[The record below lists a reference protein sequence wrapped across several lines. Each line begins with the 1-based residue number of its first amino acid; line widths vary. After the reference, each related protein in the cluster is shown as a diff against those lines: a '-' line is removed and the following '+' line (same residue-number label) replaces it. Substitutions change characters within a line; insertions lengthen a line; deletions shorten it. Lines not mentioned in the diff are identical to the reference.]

1 MFWGFLFPPN
11 FIFVLFCFAKKKL
24 ITKIDE
30 GIGGKEIKGEKMNN
44 KKGCMVVIAVIATAL
59 IFALM
64 SSVSVM
70 SSTLGTRSDVIV
82 LNASAT
88 PPVIAVN
95 TDITELRVDVAGMN
109 SSIDLVKIDLSPLG
123 GNASTIMSLIGN
135 FTEGN
140 ITRYRFNYSTN
151 ASVEGS
157 FNLTINATD
166 MNGNYNN
173 SVCFLVEVKKIVI
186 PVPTE
191 IPAMTFISNITYDRE
206 RTNVGQNATT
216 GFFTATEMID
226 NVTYYV
232 INTSKP
238 TGGTKMYVDIGN
250 KTVTIRRLVTEPGL
264 SNLTFDPEI
273 VMLDFPLWAGKTWT
287 NTANVTGMIVNET
300 GAKITIN
307 ATAVISGA
315 VTEEVNLTVPYGTVP
330 SLALELNCSFY
341 GLRQPQTHLEKYW
354 ISRLDNMILI
364 PKSRRYINGNLTEEL
379 ELIDAFAVNET
390 TN

>member
-1 MFWGFLFPPN
+1 MHD
-11 FIFVLFCFAKKKL
+11 KKK
-24 ITKIDE
+24 
-30 GIGGKEIKGEKMNN
+30 NN
-44 KKGCMVVIAVIATAL
+44 VIIAVIATAL
-59 IFALM
+59 IFALT

-70 SSTLGTRSDVIV
+70 SSTLGTTSDVIV

-95 TDITELRVDVAGMN
+95 MDITELRVDVAGMN

-140 ITRYRFNYSTN
+140 MSGYKFNYSTN

-166 MNGNYNN
+166 MKGNYNN
-173 SVCFLVEVKKIVI
+173 SVCFMLEVKRIVI

-191 IPAMTFISNITYDRE
+191 IPAMTFISNITYDSE
-206 RTNVGQNATT
+206 STNVAQNATT
-216 GFFTATEMID
+216 GFFTATEVID
-226 NVTYYV
+226 NATYYV

-238 TGGTKMYVDIGN
+238 TGGTKMYVDIAN
-250 KTVTIRRLVTEPGL
+250 KTITMRRIVTEPGL
-264 SNLTFDPEI
+264 SDLTFEPEV

-287 NTANVTGMIVNET
+287 NTTKVTGMIVNET
-300 GAKITIN
+300 GAKIAIN

-330 SLALELNCSFY
+330 SLALELNCSFDVL
-341 GLRQPQTHLEKYW
+341 GQPQTYQEKYW
-354 ISRLDNMILI
+354 ISREDNMILI
-364 PKSRRYINGNLTEEL
+364 PKSERYINGNLTEGL
-379 ELIDAFAVNET
+379 ELIDAFALNET
-390 TN
+390 AN

>member
-1 MFWGFLFPPN
+1 
-11 FIFVLFCFAKKKL
+11 
-24 ITKIDE
+24 
-30 GIGGKEIKGEKMNN
+30 
-44 KKGCMVVIAVIATAL
+44 MVKIAVIATAL
-59 IFALM
+59 IFVLM

-70 SSTLGTRSDVIV
+70 SSTLGTSSDVMV

-95 TDITELRVDVAGMN
+95 RDITELRVDVAGMN

-140 ITRYRFNYSTN
+140 MSGYKFNYSTN
-151 ASVEGS
+151 ASAEGS
-157 FNLTINATD
+157 FKLKVNATD

-173 SVCFLVEVKKIVI
+173 SVRFMLEVKRIVI

-191 IPAMTFISNITYDRE
+191 IPAMTFRSNITYDRE
-206 RTNVGQNATT
+206 STNVGRNATT
-216 GFFTATEMID
+216 GFFTAAEEID
-226 NVTYYV
+226 NETYYV

-238 TGGTKMYVDIGN
+238 TGGTKMYVDLAN
-250 KTVTIRRLVTEPGL
+250 KTITMRRLVTEPGL
-264 SNLTFDPEI
+264 SDLTFDPEI

-287 NTANVTGMIVNET
+287 NTTKVTGLIANET
-300 GAKITIN
+300 GVVIAIN

-330 SLALELNCSFY
+330 CLALELNCSFDSF
-341 GLRQPQTHLEKYW
+341 GQPQTYQEKYW
-354 ISRLDNMILI
+354 ISLIDNMILI
-364 PKSRRYINGNLTEEL
+364 PKSERYINGNLTEEL
-379 ELIDAFAVNET
+379 ELIDAFALNET
-390 TN
+390 AN

>member
-1 MFWGFLFPPN
+1 MH
-11 FIFVLFCFAKKKL
+11 
-24 ITKIDE
+24 D
-30 GIGGKEIKGEKMNN
+30 
-44 KKGCMVVIAVIATAL
+44 KKGCMVKIAVIATAL
-59 IFALM
+59 IFMLT

-70 SSTLGTRSDVIV
+70 SSTSETRSDVIV

-95 TDITELRVDVAGMN
+95 TDITELRVDVAGIN

-140 ITRYRFNYSTN
+140 ITGYRFKYSTN
-151 ASVEGS
+151 ASAEGS
-157 FNLTINATD
+157 FNLKVNATD
-166 MNGNYNN
+166 MNGNYND
-173 SVCFLVEVKKIVI
+173 SVSFMLEVKRIVI

-216 GFFTATEMID
+216 GFFTAAEQID
-226 NVTYYV
+226 NATYYV

-238 TGGTKMYVDIGN
+238 TGGTKMYVDRGN
-250 KTVTIRRLVTEPGL
+250 KTVTIRRIVTEPGL
-264 SNLTFDPEI
+264 ANLTFEPEV

-287 NTANVTGMIVNET
+287 NTTKVTGMIVNET
-300 GAKITIN
+300 GVVIAIN

-330 SLALELNCSFY
+330 SLALELNCSFD
-341 GLRQPQTHLEKYW
+341 GFFGQPQTYQEKYW
-354 ISRLDNMILI
+354 ISQVDNVTLI
-364 PKSRRYINGNLTEEL
+364 PKSERYINGNLTEEL
-379 ELIDAFAVNET
+379 ELIDTFAVNET
-390 TN
+390 AS

>member
-1 MFWGFLFPPN
+1 
-11 FIFVLFCFAKKKL
+11 
-24 ITKIDE
+24 
-30 GIGGKEIKGEKMNN
+30 MND
-44 KKGCMVVIAVIATAL
+44 KKGCMVKIAVIATAL
-59 IFALM
+59 IFALT

-70 SSTLGTRSDVIV
+70 SSTLGTSSDVMV

-95 TDITELRVDVAGMN
+95 RDITELRVDVAGIN

-135 FTEGN
+135 FTKGN
-140 ITRYRFNYSTN
+140 ITGARFNYSTN
-151 ASVEGS
+151 ASAEGS

-173 SVCFLVEVKKIVI
+173 SVSFMLEVKRIVI

-206 RTNVGQNATT
+206 STNVGQNATT
-216 GFFTATEMID
+216 GFFTATEVID
-226 NVTYYV
+226 NETYYV
-232 INTSKP
+232 INRSKP
-238 TGGTKMYVDIGN
+238 TGGTKMYVDRGN

-264 SNLTFDPEI
+264 ADLTFEPEV

-287 NTANVTGMIVNET
+287 NTTKVTGMIANET
-300 GAKITIN
+300 GAIIPIN

-330 SLALELNCSFY
+330 SLALELNCSFDSL
-341 GLRQPQTHLEKYW
+341 GQPQTYQEKYW
-354 ISRLDNMILI
+354 ISLVDNMILI
-364 PKSRRYINGNLTEEL
+364 PKSQPGTRTQLQFRRIGTAANASGKVLDKPSRQYDFNPEIRTLHQWKSHGRT
-379 ELIDAFAVNET
+379 
-390 TN
+390 

>member
-1 MFWGFLFPPN
+1 MH
-11 FIFVLFCFAKKKL
+11 
-24 ITKIDE
+24 
-30 GIGGKEIKGEKMNN
+30 N
-44 KKGCMVVIAVIATAL
+44 KKRINVIIAVIATAL
-59 IFALM
+59 IFVLT

-70 SSTLGTRSDVIV
+70 SSTLGTTSDVIV

-95 TDITELRVDVAGMN
+95 TDITELRVDVAGIN
-109 SSIDLVKIDLSPLG
+109 SSIDLVKLDLSPLG

-135 FTEGN
+135 FTEGD
-140 ITRYRFNYSTN
+140 ISGYRFNYSTN

-157 FNLTINATD
+157 FNLKVNATD

-173 SVCFLVEVKKIVI
+173 SVSFVLEVKRIVI
-186 PVPTE
+186 PVPAE
-191 IPAMTFISNITYDRE
+191 IPAMTFISNITYDSE

-216 GFFTATEMID
+216 GFFTATEVID
-226 NVTYYV
+226 NETYYV

-238 TGGTKMYVDIGN
+238 TGGTKMYVDLGN

-264 SNLTFDPEI
+264 ADLTFDPEV

-287 NTANVTGMIVNET
+287 NTTKVTGMIVNET
-300 GAKITIN
+300 GAVIPIN

-315 VTEEVNLTVPYGTVP
+315 VTEEVNLAVPYYGTVP
-330 SLALELNCSFY
+330 CLALELNCSFD
-341 GLRQPQTHLEKYW
+341 GLGQSQTHLEKYW
-354 ISRLDNMILI
+354 ISRVDNMILI
-364 PKSRRYINGNLTEEL
+364 PKSERYINGNLTEEL

>member
-1 MFWGFLFPPN
+1 MLR
-11 FIFVLFCFAKKKL
+11 KKSKR
-24 ITKIDE
+24 IIINKRIDE
-30 GIGGKEIKGEKMNN
+30 SIEGKEIKGEKMHD
-44 KKGCMVVIAVIATAL
+44 KKVSRVKIAVIATAL
-59 IFALM
+59 IFALT

-70 SSTLGTRSDVIV
+70 SSTSGTSSDVIV

-88 PPVIAVN
+88 PPIIAVN
-95 TDITELRVDVAGMN
+95 RDITELRVDVASIN

-135 FTEGN
+135 FTEGD
-140 ITRYRFNYSTN
+140 ISGYRFNYSTN

-157 FNLTINATD
+157 FNLKVNATD

-173 SVCFLVEVKKIVI
+173 SVSFVLEVKRIVI

-191 IPAMTFISNITYDRE
+191 IPAMTFISNITYDSE
-206 RTNVGQNATT
+206 STNVGQNATT
-216 GFFTATEMID
+216 GFFTATEVID
-226 NVTYYV
+226 NETYYV

-238 TGGTKMYVDIGN
+238 TGGTKMYVDLGN

-264 SNLTFDPEI
+264 ANLTFEPEV

-287 NTANVTGMIVNET
+287 NTTKVTGMIVNET
-300 GAKITIN
+300 GAVVPIN

-330 SLALELNCSFY
+330 SLALELNCSFDVF
-341 GLRQPQTHLEKYW
+341 GQPQTHQEKYW
-354 ISRLDNMILI
+354 ISRVDNMILI
-364 PKSRRYINGNLTEEL
+364 PKSERYINGNLTEEL

-390 TN
+390 AS

>member
-1 MFWGFLFPPN
+1 MHD
-11 FIFVLFCFAKKKL
+11 KKASRVK
-24 ITKIDE
+24 
-30 GIGGKEIKGEKMNN
+30 
-44 KKGCMVVIAVIATAL
+44 IAVIATAL
-59 IFALM
+59 IFVLT

-95 TDITELRVDVAGMN
+95 TDITELRVNVAGMN

-123 GNASTIMSLIGN
+123 GNASTIMTLIGN

-140 ITRYRFNYSTN
+140 ITGSSYNYSTN

-166 MNGNYNN
+166 MKGNYNK
-173 SVCFLVEVKKIVI
+173 SVCFLLEVKRIVI

-191 IPAMTFISNITYDRE
+191 IPAMTFISNISYDRE
-206 RTNVGQNATT
+206 CTNVGQNATT
-216 GFFTATEMID
+216 DFFTATEVID
-226 NVTYYV
+226 NATYYV

-238 TGGTKMYVDIGN
+238 TGGTKMYVDLGN
-250 KTVTIRRLVTEPGL
+250 KTVTMRRIVTEPGL
-264 SNLTFDPEI
+264 ADLSFDPEI

-287 NTANVTGMIVNET
+287 NTTKVTGVIANET

-330 SLALELNCSFY
+330 SLVLELNCSFDVFD
-341 GLRQPQTHLEKYW
+341 QPQTHQEKYW
-354 ISRLDNMILI
+354 ISQEDNMILI
-364 PKSRRYINGNLTEEL
+364 PKSERYINGNLMEEL
-379 ELIDAFAVNET
+379 VLIDAFAVNET
-390 TN
+390 AN